1 MGLYPLVISDD
12 QSKTDQVWS
21 GVLLG
26 NRISGDQRVFLYEM
40 CGFYIE
46 IYHSMDSNKIIR
58 LALFK
63 GTSFLEPYLDQISNK
78 ELDGL
83 LQ

>member
-1 MGLYPLVISDD
+1 MSLYPLIILDD
-12 QSKTDQVWS
+12 EAKAGRVWT

-26 NRISGDQRVFLYEM
+26 DRVAGDQRVFLYEL

-46 IYHSMDSNKIIR
+46 IYHSIGLNQITE

-63 GTSFLEPYLDQISNK
+63 GTSFLEPYLDQISIEESAK
-78 ELDGL
+78 PL
-83 LQ
+83 